1 MKIRI
6 MEHSDIGKV
15 VELCKKMRAE
25 VSGFNGYTISE
36 EKVFQLGEQIVADPE
51 TKCCVVADNDGV
63 IAGFFAGAI
72 GEVYFGYGKT
82 AYDIAFYMDKEYR
95 STLMAQLLVVRFE
108 QWAQE
113 HGAKDILLG
122 VTTEHDTEK
131 VVAFYNSLGY
141 QTCGTFVKKKVEV

>member
-1 MKIRI
+1 
-6 MEHSDIGKV
+6 MEHSDISNV

-25 VSGFNGYTISE
+25 VGGYNGHTVSE
-36 EKVFQLGEQIVADPE
+36 EKIRALAEQVIAEPDK
-51 TKCCVVADNDGV
+51 KCCVVADNNGV
-63 IAGFFAGAI
+63 IAGFFAGAL
-72 GEVYFGYGKT
+72 GEVYFGNLTT
-82 AYDIAFYMDKEYR
+82 AYDIAFYMDKDFR

-113 HGAKDILLG
+113 HGAHDIILG
-122 VTTEHDTEK
+122 VTTEYETEK